1 MEWHVARE
9 RTATPHVEM
18 PAYTLALRV
27 RRRLN
32 APPKGLF
39 IMTLNL
45 NVRGALLLAAAITG
59 LVTLA
64 TPARADQC
72 DDIAKQ
78 LASGVDKLKVNFKAA
93 NIIYLTHPAAKE
105 LSLGCRAQ
113 GKNYSNELY
122 AKGDRKPTPQF
133 YDLVAS
139 AAAIIFTLP
148 KDDTTTGASRCLK
161 RMGLLRGD
169 KVSIRYKRLNMEC
182 TRTKTEA
189 TIAIMRPKD
198 E

>member
-1 MEWHVARE
+1 MIFKLH
-9 RTATPHVEM
+9 
-18 PAYTLALRV
+18 
-27 RRRLN
+27 
-32 APPKGLF
+32 
-39 IMTLNL
+39 
-45 NVRGALLLAAAITG
+45 VRGALLLAAAISG
-59 LVTLA
+59 VVTLA
-64 TPARADQC
+64 SPARADQC

-78 LASGVDKLKVNFKAA
+78 LASGIDRLKVNFKAS

-105 LSLGCRAQ
+105 LSLGCRARGQ
-113 GKNYSNELY
+113 AYSNELY

-139 AAAIIFTLP
+139 AAAIIFTVT
-148 KDDTTTGASRCLK
+148 KDDTTTGSTRCLK

-169 KVSIRYKRLNMEC
+169 KVSMRYKRLNMEC

-189 TIAIMRPKD
+189 TISITRPKD

>member
-1 MEWHVARE
+1 
-9 RTATPHVEM
+9 
-18 PAYTLALRV
+18 
-27 RRRLN
+27 
-32 APPKGLF
+32 
-39 IMTLNL
+39 MTLKSS
-45 NVRGALLLAAAITG
+45 VRGAIVLVAAITG
-59 LVTLA
+59 LVALA
-64 TPARADQC
+64 APARADQC

-113 GKNYSNELY
+113 GQAYSNELY

-133 YDLVAS
+133 FDLVAS
-139 AAAIIFTLP
+139 AAAIIFTMP
-148 KDDTTTGASRCLK
+148 KDDATTGATRCLK

-169 KVSIRYKRLNMEC
+169 KISMRYKRLNMEC
-182 TRTKTEA
+182 NRTKTDA
-189 TIAIMRPKD
+189 SIAITRPKD